1 MTEQRGAL
9 RALLFALALG
19 LAALAA
25 ESGRAADCFAPLA
38 ENDKWACTAEL
49 STGALV
55 PYCLN
60 LTATSG
66 EGAERTFDMVSSGPY
81 PRVCTCGAKG
91 KGAKAR
97 YNAANSYL
105 CFDASTDTAESGKI
119 TRRKLVGQIYNVSVN
134 VRGTFSC
141 APDPACVVPLP

>member
-1 MTEQRGAL
+1 MTERRAA
-9 RALLFALALG
+9 RSALLHIVALALAG
-19 LAALAA
+19 FAA
-25 ESGRAADCFAPLA
+25 EAGRAADCFAPLA
-38 ENDKWACTAEL
+38 ENDKWACTVEL

-60 LTATSG
+60 LTGTSG

-91 KGAKAR
+91 KGARAR

-105 CFDASTDTAESGKI
+105 CFDASTDTAESGTI
-119 TRRKLVGQIYNVSVN
+119 TRKKLVGQIYNVSVN

-141 APDPACVVPLP
+141 TPDPACVVPLP